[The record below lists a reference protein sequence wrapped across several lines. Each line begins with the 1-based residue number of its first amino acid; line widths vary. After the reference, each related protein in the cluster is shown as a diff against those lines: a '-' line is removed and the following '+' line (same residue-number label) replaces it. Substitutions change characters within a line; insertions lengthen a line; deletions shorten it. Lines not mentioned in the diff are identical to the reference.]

1 MAHSGT
7 DEGLGERSAPRLGAY
22 REERTE
28 ANFEG
33 ETVMIRVRRLAAA
46 ATALSA
52 LAASALLL
60 APTAQASLLSR
71 VVNQVVNL
79 NTCNSNALTQPF
91 LPWADPA
98 SYELA
103 PDGTFGDGSWSLNGG
118 ASLVP
123 GGEPW
128 AVTGTQ
134 SSSALSLPAGSSA
147 DSPSTCVTAAYP
159 TIRFFVSGVGEVGV
173 NVVYNGVVIPSGVV
187 VAAGNWV
194 PGPVAI
200 TGSAITGALN
210 GGTANVSL
218 RLTGVAGDPQVS
230 DVFIDPRGRY

>member
-1 MAHSGT
+1 MLS
-7 DEGLGERSAPRLGAY
+7 
-22 REERTE
+22 
-28 ANFEG
+28 
-33 ETVMIRVRRLAAA
+33 VRRLAVAA
-46 ATALSA
+46 SASCALM
-52 LAASALLL
+52 ASALLV
-60 APTAQASLLSR
+60 APAAQAGLVTNL
-71 VVNQVVNL
+71 VNHVVNL
-79 NTCNSNALTQPF
+79 NTCNTNTLSQPF

-103 PDGTFGDGSWSLNGG
+103 PGGTFGDGSWSLNGG

-134 SSSALSLPAGSSA
+134 SSASLSLPGGSSA

-159 TIRFFVSGVGEVGV
+159 TIRFFVSGTGVVGV

-187 VAAGNWV
+187 VASGDWA

-218 RLTGVAGDPQVS
+218 RLTGVSGDPQVS
-230 DVFIDPRGRY
+230 DVFVDPYRSH

>member
-1 MAHSGT
+1 
-7 DEGLGERSAPRLGAY
+7 L
-22 REERTE
+22 
-28 ANFEG
+28 
-33 ETVMIRVRRLAAA
+33 IRVHRLAAA
-46 ATALSA
+46 AVALSA

-60 APTAQASLLSR
+60 APAAQANLPS
-71 VVNQVVNL
+71 QVVNL
-79 NTCNSNALTQPF
+79 DTCNSNALSQPF
-91 LPWADPA
+91 LRWADPA

-103 PDGTFGDGSWSLNGG
+103 PGGTFGHRSWRLNRG

-134 SSSALSLPAGSSA
+134 SRSSLSLPAGSSA

-159 TIRFFVSGVGEVGV
+159 TVRFFVSGVGVVGV
-173 NVVYNGVVIPSGVV
+173 NVVYNGAVIPSGVV
-187 VAAGNWV
+187 VATGVWA
-194 PGPVAI
+194 PGPIAI

-218 RLTGVAGDPQVS
+218 RLTGVAGNPRVS
-230 DVFIDPRGRY
+230 DAFIDPRGRW

>member
-1 MAHSGT
+1 MLS
-7 DEGLGERSAPRLGAY
+7 
-22 REERTE
+22 
-28 ANFEG
+28 
-33 ETVMIRVRRLAAA
+33 VRRLAAIA
-46 ATALSA
+46 SA
-52 LAASALLL
+52 LAASALLV
-60 APTAQASLLSR
+60 APAAQAGLLSKVVNR
-71 VVNQVVNL
+71 VVNL
-79 NTCNSNALTQPF
+79 SACNSNALSQPF

-103 PDGTFGDGSWSLNGG
+103 PGGTFDDGSWSLNGG

-134 SSSALSLPAGSSA
+134 SSSSLSLPAGSSA
-147 DSPSTCVTAAYP
+147 DSPSTCVDAAYP
-159 TIRFFVSGVGEVGV
+159 TIRFFVSGVGVVGV
-173 NVVYNGVVIPSGVV
+173 NVVYNGLVIPSGIV
-187 VAAGNWV
+187 VATGNWA

-200 TGSAITGALN
+200 TGSAITGALS

-230 DVFIDPRGRY
+230 DVFVDPHSRG